1 MSTCQ
6 AGWGFTSN
14 PPTVHTAQ
22 ILISRVQAT
31 PPACVVDMRLLEL
44 FLMMRSET
52 LVRSGLS
59 LQSALLVLQ
68 LDVAL
73 RTGVDHS
80 PLDEYRY
87 PAILRDR
94 GFASS
99 VNVPVQ
105 TDSGSFGILEIDH
118 TSRKPSLPTTSIF

>member
-1 MSTCQ
+1 
-6 AGWGFTSN
+6 
-14 PPTVHTAQ
+14 
-22 ILISRVQAT
+22 
-31 PPACVVDMRLLEL
+31 MRLLEL

-52 LVRSGLS
+52 LVRSGLT

-105 TDSGSFGILEIDH
+105 TDSGSFGILQVDH
-118 TSRKPSLPTTSIF
+118 TSAQTFSADDIYFLAGRGNTIAHAV